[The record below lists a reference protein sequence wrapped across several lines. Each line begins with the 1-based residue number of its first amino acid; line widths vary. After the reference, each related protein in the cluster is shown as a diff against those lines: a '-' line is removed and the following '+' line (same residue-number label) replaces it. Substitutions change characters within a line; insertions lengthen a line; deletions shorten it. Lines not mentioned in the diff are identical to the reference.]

1 MCSSDLRAHARR
13 RLKCRIRD
21 RGRLRFRARVP
32 VRGRVRVWVRSQD
45 VPGAEPTAGQCSP
58 RKAELRAHGTVPVR
72 IRLWL
77 PRPQTSIGPWS
88 RRPPE
93 SFRTAAPRPRKRHGE
108 LPGSMPSQLAP
119 LLDPRPVVL
128 SDVGIGAP
136 WGLSL
141 SSVRV
146 RSTDVACAEATPVL

>member
-1 MCSSDLRAHARR
+1 MPEGGANAGLGIEGGLGFGGGS
-13 RLKCRIRD
+13 
-21 RGRLRFRARVP
+21 RFGVGLGLGLGLGPKA
-32 VRGRVRVWVRSQD
+32 
-45 VPGAEPTAGQCSP
+45 PGAEPTAGQWSP

-77 PRPQTSIGPWS
+77 PRAQTSIGPWS
-88 RRPPE
+88 RRLLE
-93 SFRTAAPRPRKRHGE
+93 SFHAAAARPGKRHGE

-119 LLDPRPVVL
+119 LLDPRTVVL
-128 SDVGIGAP
+128 SDVGFGAP

-146 RSTDVACAEATPVL
+146 RSTDVACAEATLVL